1 MRPTGADPVKEIDE
15 AIRNQR
21 STRAEA
27 QVALELATHRR
38 DTAMAGVDAAN
49 ADIAK
54 ARALIKAR
62 DADIDDLLEQRQ
74 AHIPYPRRPPD

>member
-1 MRPTGADPVKEIDE
+1 MPPSPVEEIDE
-15 AIRNQR
+15 AIRHQR

-27 QVALELATHRR
+27 QIALEVATRR
-38 DTAMAGVDAAN
+38 REAAMGVVDEAN

-54 ARALIKAR
+54 ARAVIKAR
-62 DADIDDLLEQRQ
+62 DADIDTLLEQRQ